1 MFIILVYCLVRN
13 EIAYSS
19 SDKLIYIRQFLP
31 NGFEMK
37 LKSILQGHDAEVTQ
51 VFKAILVIISYF
63 EYSSPILC
71 VYSYFYYVLRLPSL
85 FSWPALLNYK

>member
-1 MFIILVYCLVRN
+1 MELLMFIIFVYCFFRN

-19 SDKLIYIRQFLP
+19 SDKLVYIRQFSP

-51 VFKAILVIISYF
+51 VFEARFVIISYS
-63 EYSSPILC
+63 E
-71 VYSYFYYVLRLPSL
+71 
-85 FSWPALLNYK
+85 